1 VRSKQ
6 TQRRFLGAAL
16 VLSSLSC
23 VGPLQAAAASSVTL
37 FGVVDQGLVYEHK
50 NGQSSLKQKSS
61 NQAGSR
67 WGLRGSEDL
76 GDGYKATFLLESG
89 FNLTDG
95 TQGQGRLFGR
105 GTHIGLS
112 GDFGEIKMGR
122 MSVFGSD
129 WGGVGSPFG
138 GGWGQSGNG
147 TVLGNGKGDFGEGGR
162 VNNAFFYTSPR
173 MDGWQ
178 GGVGYSLEATNG
190 DAFATSAHDRVLTT
204 GLRYDNGPVALALTY
219 DRSIPNLQEPKEKKE
234 QKDEEKKKFIRKKA
248 SSNIQIA
255 AAYDFEM
262 FKVHASY
269 GNLRKSNSDEY
280 GKYKS
285 VHAVIAGV
293 TVPTG
298 RTGKL
303 MAVYQHSSAKIEGWA
318 LGYQYDL
325 SKRTNLYAFLN
336 RVDTA
341 GSHKLQSALGVR
353 HTF

>member
-1 VRSKQ
+1 
-6 TQRRFLGAAL
+6 
-16 VLSSLSC
+16 
-23 VGPLQAAAASSVTL
+23 
-37 FGVVDQGLVYEHK
+37 
-50 NGQSSLKQKSS
+50 
-61 NQAGSR
+61 
-67 WGLRGSEDL
+67 
-76 GDGYKATFLLESG
+76 YKATFLLESG

-122 MSVFGSD
+122 MSVFGSA

-147 TVLGNGKGDFGEGGR
+147 TVLGNGKGDFGKGGR

-219 DRSIPNLQEPKEKKE
+219 DRSIPNLQEPKEKNE
-234 QKDEEKKKFIRKKA
+234 QKEEEKKKFIRKKA

-269 GNLRKSNSDEY
+269 GNLRRSN
-280 GKYKS
+280 
-285 VHAVIAGV
+285 
-293 TVPTG
+293 
-298 RTGKL
+298 
-303 MAVYQHSSAKIEGWA
+303 
-318 LGYQYDL
+318 
-325 SKRTNLYAFLN
+325 
-336 RVDTA
+336 
-341 GSHKLQSALGVR
+341 
-353 HTF
+353 